1 MVMKKFGIIGNPLT
15 HSQSP
20 EYFNNKFL
28 ENGLDD
34 YEYNKYELKKIDEII
49 PLVQSEKELL
59 GLNVTI
65 PFKESVLKYMNELD
79 YYAKFIG
86 AVNTIKIIHDRE
98 GDIFL
103 QGYNTDAFGFENTLK
118 PHLTTKHNNG
128 LIIGSG
134 GASKA
139 VEFVFKKLG
148 IGYEIVTRRPLKSN
162 HIVHWAVNK
171 QIMDE
176 YLIIINTTPLG
187 MHPGTMDFPSIP
199 YEFVTSDHI
208 MFDLIYN
215 PSKTRF
221 LELGE
226 KAGATVINGIKMFEL
241 QADKAWE
248 IWQGKD

>member
-1 MVMKKFGIIGNPLT
+1 MKKFGIIGNPLT
-15 HSQSP
+15 HSKSP
-20 EYFNNKFL
+20 DYFSQKFKD
-28 ENGLDD
+28 NGLSD
-34 YEYNKYELKKIDEII
+34 YEYQKYELQKIEEFPSLIENE
-49 PLVQSEKELL
+49 PVLY
-59 GLNVTI
+59 GLNVTT
-65 PFKESVLKYMNELD
+65 PYKESVIKYLNELD

-86 AVNTIKIIHDRE
+86 AINTIKIIHDSD

-103 QGYNTDAFGFENTLK
+103 QGFNTDAFGFENSLK
-118 PHLTTKHNNG
+118 PYLTPNHKKG

-148 IGYEIVTRRPLKSN
+148 ISYEIITRRPLKAN
-162 HIVHWAVNK
+162 HIVHWAVTK
-171 QIMDE
+171 QIMHE
-176 YLIIINTTPLG
+176 HLIIVNTTPLG
-187 MHPGTMDFPSIP
+187 MHPGTMAFPSIP
-199 YEFVTSDHI
+199 YEHLTSDHI

-226 KAGATVINGIKMFEL
+226 KAGATIINGIKMFAL